1 MRWDELLAIAGLI
14 AENQVIFHSLDGPA
28 VHDKYLMIAA
38 ELERLAE

>member
-1 MRWDELLAIAGLI
+1 MTP
-14 AENQVIFHSLDGPA
+14 NGPA